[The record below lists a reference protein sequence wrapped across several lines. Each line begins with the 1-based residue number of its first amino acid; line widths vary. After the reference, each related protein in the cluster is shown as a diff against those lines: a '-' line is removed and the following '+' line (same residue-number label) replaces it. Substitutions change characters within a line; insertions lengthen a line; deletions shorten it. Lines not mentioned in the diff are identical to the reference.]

1 MDIVDGPGKVVVMVA
16 EVGLGNSIE
25 ENPNNCMDLV
35 VNNSGHY
42 GYTAHVSAHS
52 TKNPHY
58 IMNRIHYSINKIC

>member
-1 MDIVDGPGKVVVMVA
+1 MDIVDAPGKVVVMVA
-16 EVGLGNSIE
+16 VASLGNSIE

-52 TKNPHY
+52 TKNP
-58 IMNRIHYSINKIC
+58 II